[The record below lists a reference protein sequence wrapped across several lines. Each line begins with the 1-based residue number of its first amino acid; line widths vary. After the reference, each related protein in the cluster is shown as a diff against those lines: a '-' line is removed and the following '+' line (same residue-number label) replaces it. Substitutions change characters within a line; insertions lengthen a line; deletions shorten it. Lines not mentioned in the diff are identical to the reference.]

1 MSFLILT
8 IFFVPLIAL
17 EWSWDVQE
25 FQTASGDG
33 GMVASDHKNAT
44 QVGVEI
50 LQAGG
55 TAVDA
60 GYAVFLMLNL
70 LQPWASGIGGG
81 GFFTYYHADSGET
94 IALDFRE
101 EAPNEFFGNVYC
113 ANETIRICGDNCVCE
128 KAVPWQDR
136 RIGGVS
142 VGTPISLRAFEE
154 MRSMYGKMS
163 FKDIAQPTIDM
174 ARTGFEMSDKFH
186 GYIMRWRDLLFT
198 FDEAAKMVFLDPHN
212 LSSSAI
218 AEVGENLTNDD
229 FAGTLEL
236 LVEEG
241 IECFYQD
248 DCLGGEIIDALS
260 GNRGRNPKT
269 NLTGLMTIDDLSG
282 SDPVQ
287 RYPVTSTY
295 KNFWLR
301 GMNMP
306 TSGCTSIMMML
317 DLMESHD
324 KNFAETYTYGSGEWA
339 TMMYNIQN
347 NVWADRDEYMADAD
361 FVDVPM
367 NTLLNNQTYT
377 DARAALLTDTPTI
390 YSPGAGDIEHGTHG
404 YVVADVYGNVFSS
417 VTTIEWT
424 FGSGIV
430 VPDRGFFLNN
440 QLTDFSGLPY
450 SNGKLVANRPQG
462 GKQTRR
468 TAVPPKDTTS
478 GGKRPRSSTCPM
490 LVFNITSGKALPFM
504 AISSSGG
511 SNIIGSIF
519 NVLVNVLE
527 YGMDLQEAI
536 YAPRVWGKGGAPQ
549 FDNRLNTTEFRA
561 AYEDGGNGDASVVNF
576 VDPRRFGVNALILGS
591 DGMFYGGSAHQNAAN
606 ARALG
611 VDKSSISQMSKS
623 GNRWYIA
630 LIVVIVI
637 VIFFMSIVAYKRC
650 STKTEKKASDVAT
663 TI

>member
-1 MSFLILT
+1 MLT

-17 EWSWDVQE
+17 YWSWDVQE
-25 FQTASGDG
+25 FVTASGDG
-33 GMVASDHKNAT
+33 GMVASDHVNAT
-44 QVGVEI
+44 LVGVEI

-101 EAPNEFFGNVYC
+101 EAPNDYFGNVFC
-113 ANETIRICGDNCVCE
+113 ANETIRICGDSCTCE
-128 KAVPWQDR
+128 EAVSWWDR

-142 VGTPISLRAFEE
+142 VGTPTSLRAFEE

-163 FKDIAQPTIDM
+163 FKDIAQPTIEM
-174 ARTGFEMSDKFH
+174 ARTGFEMSDKF
-186 GYIMRWRDLLFT
+186 YRNILRWRDDLLT
-198 FDEAAKMVFLDPHN
+198 FDEATKMLFLDPHN
-212 LSSSAI
+212 SSSSPI
-218 AEVGENLTNDD
+218 AEVGEMLTNDD

-260 GNRGRNPKT
+260 GDRGRNPVT
-269 NLTGLMTIDDLSG
+269 NLTGLMTINDLSG
-282 SDPVQ
+282 SDPVR

-295 KNFWLR
+295 KNFELR

-324 KNFAETYTYGSGEWA
+324 ENFAETYMYGSGEWA

-347 NVWADRDEYMADAD
+347 NVWADRNEYMADAD
-361 FVDVPM
+361 FVDVPLDI
-367 NTLLNNQTYT
+367 LLDNQTYT
-377 DARAALLTDTPTI
+377 DTRAALLTDTPTI
-390 YSPGAGDIEHGTHG
+390 YSPGAGDIEHGTQG
-404 YVVADVYGNVFSS
+404 SVVADANGNVFSI
-417 VTTIEWT
+417 VTTIEMT

-430 VPDRGFFLNN
+430 VPGRGFFLNN

-468 TAVPPKDTTS
+468 TAVPPEDTTS

-490 LVFNITSGKALPFM
+490 LVFNITSGEAIPFM
-504 AISSSGG
+504 AISGSGG

-527 YGMDLQEAI
+527 YGLDLQEAI
-536 YAPRVWGKGGAPQ
+536 YAPRVWGKGGSPQ
-549 FDNRLNTTEFRA
+549 FDNRLDTEEFIA
-561 AYEDGGNGDASVVNF
+561 AYEDGGNGDASAVNF
-576 VDPRRFGVNALILGS
+576 VDPGSYGVNALLIGS
-591 DGMFYGGSAHQNAAN
+591 DGMFYGGTAHQNTAN

-611 VDKSSISQMSKS
+611 LDKSSIYKSKS
-623 GNRWYIA
+623 SGWTPLYSV
-630 LIVVIVI
+630 LIVVCILI
-637 VIFFMSIVAYKRC
+637 ICLCIFAYKQS
-650 STKTEKKASDVAT
+650 STETKKASNVVTA
-663 TI
+663 I